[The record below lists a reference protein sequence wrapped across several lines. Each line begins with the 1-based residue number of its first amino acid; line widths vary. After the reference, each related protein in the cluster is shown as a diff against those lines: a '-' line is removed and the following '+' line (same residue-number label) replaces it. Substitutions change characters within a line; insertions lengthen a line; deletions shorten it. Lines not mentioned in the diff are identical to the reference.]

1 MADTTKIPI
10 TMPDAQTLSFAIQTL
25 AGFGATPSVSLNNGA
40 QNAAR
45 TLYEHYWPRFV
56 RFYCRNSQTEATAQD
71 LANDALL
78 KLMCNAHKLNAVQ
91 ALEKWAWMIA
101 RNTLYDHSRQQA
113 TLRESEIL
121 VDEETWY
128 SLMETLPLD
137 DEGDP
142 LVSRC
147 LQEQFEQFVQAH
159 PEHAECIEHLV
170 LSSADTDDLA
180 QLLGRT
186 AAATREFL
194 CQSRKKLKTFLRRCL
209 E

>member
-1 MADTTKIPI
+1 MS
-10 TMPDAQTLSFAIQTL
+10 DAQTLSSAIQIL
-25 AGFGATPSVSLNNGA
+25 AGFGETPGVSLNAVA

-45 TLYEHYWPRFV
+45 VLYEHYWPRFV
-56 RFYCRNSQTEATAQD
+56 RFYCRNSQTEAAAQE

-113 TLRESEIL
+113 TLRENETS
-121 VDEETWY
+121 VDEETWF

-137 DEGDP
+137 GQGDP
-142 LVSRC
+142 ILNRC
-147 LQEQFEQFVQAH
+147 LQQQFERFVQAH
-159 PEHAECIEHLV
+159 PDHAECIEHLV

-194 CQSRKKLKTFLRRCL
+194 SQSRKKLKDFLRRCL